1 MIHNMIKKIVKFIIK
16 YAVLFI
22 MGGLVYCG
30 IELMWRGRTHISSFI
45 MGGIAILVVGGL
57 NEGYDWDMP
66 VWYQML
72 LSSLFITAMEYVVG
86 INFNTDYHIW
96 DYRELW
102 LNVDGQICFGYSLL
116 WGLLGLVGILLDDFI
131 RWVFFGEEK
140 PKYKWI

>member
-1 MIHNMIKKIVKFIIK
+1 MIKKIIKFIIK

-22 MGGLVYCG
+22 IGGLVYCG
-30 IELMWRGRTHISSFI
+30 IELMWRNRTDISSFL
-45 MGGIAILVVGGL
+45 MGGTAILIVGGL

-86 INFNTDYHIW
+86 INFNADYHIW

-102 LNVDGQICFGYSLL
+102 LNVDGQICLGYSLL

>member
-1 MIHNMIKKIVKFIIK
+1 MIKKIIKLIIK
-16 YAVLFI
+16 YAVLFVI
-22 MGGLVYCG
+22 GGLAYCS
-30 IELMWRGRTHISSFI
+30 IELIWRERTHISSFI
-45 MGGIAILVVGGL
+45 MGGTAILIVGGL

-72 LSSLFITAMEYVVG
+72 MSSFFITAMEYVVG

-102 LNVDGQICFGYSLL
+102 LNVDGQICLGYSLL

-140 PKYKWI
+140 PRYKWI

>member
-1 MIHNMIKKIVKFIIK
+1 MIKKIFKLIIK
-16 YAVLFI
+16 YVVLFV

-30 IELMWRGRTHISSFI
+30 IELMWRNRTDISSFL
-45 MGGIAILVVGGL
+45 MGGTAILVVGGL
-57 NEGYDWDMP
+57 NEGYDWDMR

-102 LNVDGQICFGYSLL
+102 LNVDGQICLGYSLL
-116 WGLLGLVGILLDDFI
+116 WGLLSLVGILLDDFI

>member
-1 MIHNMIKKIVKFIIK
+1 MIKKIIKLIIK
-16 YAVLFI
+16 YVVLFV

-30 IELMWRGRTHISSFI
+30 IELMWRNRTDISSFL
-45 MGGIAILVVGGL
+45 MGGTAILIVGGL

-72 LSSLFITAMEYVVG
+72 LSSLFITAMEYVIG

-96 DYRELW
+96 DYRGLW
-102 LNVDGQICFGYSLL
+102 LNVDGQICLGYSLL

-140 PKYKWI
+140 PRYKWI

>member
-1 MIHNMIKKIVKFIIK
+1 MIKKIFKLIIK
-16 YAVLFI
+16 YVVLFVT
-22 MGGLVYCG
+22 GGLVYCG
-30 IELMWRGRTHISSFI
+30 IELMWRNRTDISSFL
-45 MGGIAILVVGGL
+45 MGGTAILVVGGL

-102 LNVDGQICFGYSLL
+102 LNVDGQICLGYSLL
-116 WGLLGLVGILLDDFI
+116 WGLLSLVGILLDDFI
-131 RWVFFGEEK
+131 RWIFFGEEK

>member
-1 MIHNMIKKIVKFIIK
+1 MIKKIFKLIIK
-16 YAVLFI
+16 YVVLFVI
-22 MGGLVYCG
+22 GGLVYCG
-30 IELMWRGRTHISSFI
+30 IELMWRERTHISSFI
-45 MGGIAILVVGGL
+45 MGGTAILVVGGL

-86 INFNTDYHIW
+86 INFNADYHIW

-102 LNVDGQICFGYSLL
+102 LNVDGQICLGYSLL

>member
-1 MIHNMIKKIVKFIIK
+1 MIKKIIKLIIK
-16 YAVLFI
+16 YVVLFVI
-22 MGGLVYCG
+22 GGLVYCG
-30 IELMWRGRTHISSFI
+30 IELMWRERTHISSFI
-45 MGGIAILVVGGL
+45 MGGTAILIVGGL
-57 NEGYDWDMP
+57 NEGYDLDMP

-72 LSSLFITAMEYVVG
+72 MSSLFITAMEYVVG
-86 INFNTDYHIW
+86 INFNADYHIW

-102 LNVDGQICFGYSLL
+102 LNVDGQICLGYSLL

>member
-1 MIHNMIKKIVKFIIK
+1 MIKKIFKLIIK
-16 YAVLFI
+16 YVVLFV

-30 IELMWRGRTHISSFI
+30 IELMWRERTHISSFI
-45 MGGIAILVVGGL
+45 MGGTAILVVGGL

-86 INFNTDYHIW
+86 INFNADYHIW

-102 LNVDGQICFGYSLL
+102 LNIDGQICLGYSLL

-131 RWVFFGEEK
+131 RWIFFGEEK

>member
-1 MIHNMIKKIVKFIIK
+1 MIKKIFKLIIK
-16 YAVLFI
+16 YVVLFVI
-22 MGGLVYCG
+22 GGLVYCG
-30 IELMWRGRTHISSFI
+30 IELMWRNRTDISSFL
-45 MGGIAILVVGGL
+45 MGGTAILIVGGL

-86 INFNTDYHIW
+86 INFNADYHIW

-102 LNVDGQICFGYSLL
+102 LNIDGQICLGYSLL

-131 RWVFFGEEK
+131 RWIFFGEEK

>member
-1 MIHNMIKKIVKFIIK
+1 MIKKIIKLIIK
-16 YAVLFI
+16 YAVLFVI
-22 MGGLVYCG
+22 GGLVYCS
-30 IELMWRGRTHISSFI
+30 IELIWRERTHISSFI
-45 MGGIAILVVGGL
+45 MGGTAILIVGGL

-86 INFNTDYHIW
+86 INFNADYHIW

-102 LNVDGQICFGYSLL
+102 LNVDGQICLGYSLL

-140 PKYKWI
+140 PRYKWI

>member
-1 MIHNMIKKIVKFIIK
+1 MIKKIFKLIIK
-16 YAVLFI
+16 YVVLFVI
-22 MGGLVYCG
+22 GGLVYCG
-30 IELMWRGRTHISSFI
+30 IELMWRNRTDISSFL
-45 MGGIAILVVGGL
+45 MGGTAILIVGGL

-86 INFNTDYHIW
+86 INFNADYHIW

-102 LNVDGQICFGYSLL
+102 LNVDGQICLGYSLL

-131 RWVFFGEEK
+131 RWIFFGEEK

>member
-1 MIHNMIKKIVKFIIK
+1 MIKKIFKLIIK
-16 YAVLFI
+16 YVVLFVI
-22 MGGLVYCG
+22 GGLVYCG
-30 IELMWRGRTHISSFI
+30 IELMWRNRTDISSFL
-45 MGGIAILVVGGL
+45 MGGTAILIVGGL

-86 INFNTDYHIW
+86 INFNADYHIW

>member
-1 MIHNMIKKIVKFIIK
+1 MIKKIFKLIIK
-16 YAVLFI
+16 YVVLFV

-30 IELMWRGRTHISSFI
+30 IELMWRERTHISSFI
-45 MGGIAILVVGGL
+45 MGGTAILVVGGL

-86 INFNTDYHIW
+86 INFNADYHIW

-102 LNVDGQICFGYSLL
+102 LNIDGQICLGYSLL

>member
-1 MIHNMIKKIVKFIIK
+1 MIKKIFKLIIK
-16 YAVLFI
+16 YVVLFVI
-22 MGGLVYCG
+22 GGLVYCG
-30 IELMWRGRTHISSFI
+30 IELMWRERTHISSFI
-45 MGGIAILVVGGL
+45 MGGTAILIVGGL

-86 INFNTDYHIW
+86 INFNADYHIW

-102 LNVDGQICFGYSLL
+102 LNVDGQICLGYSLL
-116 WGLLGLVGILLDDFI
+116 WGLLSLVGILLDDFI

>member
-1 MIHNMIKKIVKFIIK
+1 MIKKIIKLIIK
-16 YAVLFI
+16 YVVLFVT
-22 MGGLVYCG
+22 GGLVYCG
-30 IELMWRGRTHISSFI
+30 IELMWRERTHISSFI
-45 MGGIAILVVGGL
+45 MGGTAILVVGGL

-102 LNVDGQICFGYSLL
+102 LNVDGQICLGYSLL

-131 RWVFFGEEK
+131 RWIFFGEEK

>member
-1 MIHNMIKKIVKFIIK
+1 MIKKIIKLIIK
-16 YAVLFI
+16 YVVLFV

-30 IELMWRGRTHISSFI
+30 IELMWRERTHISSFI
-45 MGGIAILVVGGL
+45 MGGTAILVVGGL

-86 INFNTDYHIW
+86 INFNADYHIW

-102 LNVDGQICFGYSLL
+102 LNIDGQICLGYSLL

-131 RWVFFGEEK
+131 RWIFFGEEK

>member
-1 MIHNMIKKIVKFIIK
+1 MIKKIFKLIIK
-16 YAVLFI
+16 YVVLFVI
-22 MGGLVYCG
+22 GGLVYCG
-30 IELMWRGRTHISSFI
+30 IELMWRNRTDISSFL
-45 MGGIAILVVGGL
+45 MGGTAILVVGGL

-86 INFNTDYHIW
+86 INFNADYHIW

-102 LNVDGQICFGYSLL
+102 LNIDGQICLGYSLL

-131 RWVFFGEEK
+131 RWIFFGEEK

>member
-1 MIHNMIKKIVKFIIK
+1 MIKKIIKLIIK
-16 YAVLFI
+16 YVVLFV

-30 IELMWRGRTHISSFI
+30 IELMWRERTHISSFI
-45 MGGIAILVVGGL
+45 MGGTAILVVGGL

-86 INFNTDYHIW
+86 INFNADYHIW

-102 LNVDGQICFGYSLL
+102 LNVDGQICLGYSLL

>member
-1 MIHNMIKKIVKFIIK
+1 MIKKIIKLIIK
-16 YAVLFI
+16 YVVLFVI
-22 MGGLVYCG
+22 GGLVYCG
-30 IELMWRGRTHISSFI
+30 IELMWRNRTDISSFL
-45 MGGIAILVVGGL
+45 MGGTAILIVSGL

-72 LSSLFITAMEYVVG
+72 LSSLFITAMEYVIG

-96 DYRELW
+96 DYRGLW
-102 LNVDGQICFGYSLL
+102 LNVDGQICLGYSLL

-140 PKYKWI
+140 PRYKWI

>member
-1 MIHNMIKKIVKFIIK
+1 MIKKIIKLIIK
-16 YAVLFI
+16 YAVLFV

-30 IELMWRGRTHISSFI
+30 IELMWRERTHISSFI
-45 MGGIAILVVGGL
+45 MGGTAILVVGGL
-57 NEGYDWDMP
+57 NESYDWDMP

-102 LNVDGQICFGYSLL
+102 LNVDGQICLGYSLL

>member
-1 MIHNMIKKIVKFIIK
+1 MIKKIIKLIIK
-16 YAVLFI
+16 YVVLFV

-30 IELMWRGRTHISSFI
+30 IELMWRERTHISSFI
-45 MGGIAILVVGGL
+45 MGGTAILVVGGL

-86 INFNTDYHIW
+86 INFNADYHIW

-102 LNVDGQICFGYSLL
+102 LNVDGQICLGYSLL

-131 RWVFFGEEK
+131 RWIFFGEEK
-140 PKYKWI
+140 PKYKWV

>member
-1 MIHNMIKKIVKFIIK
+1 MIKRIFKLITK

-22 MGGLVYCG
+22 IGGLVYCG

-45 MGGIAILVVGGL
+45 MGGTAILVVGGL
-57 NEGYDWDMP
+57 NESYDWDMP

-86 INFNTDYHIW
+86 INFNADYHIW
-96 DYRELW
+96 DYRGLW
-102 LNVDGQICFGYSLL
+102 LNIDGQICLGYSLL

-140 PKYKWI
+140 PSYKWI

>member
-1 MIHNMIKKIVKFIIK
+1 MIKKIFKLIIK
-16 YAVLFI
+16 YVVLFVI
-22 MGGLVYCG
+22 GGLVYCG
-30 IELMWRGRTHISSFI
+30 IELMWRNRTDISSFL
-45 MGGIAILVVGGL
+45 MGGTAILVVGGL

-86 INFNTDYHIW
+86 INFNADYHIW

-102 LNVDGQICFGYSLL
+102 LNIDGQICLGYSLL

-140 PKYKWI
+140 PRYKWI

>member
-1 MIHNMIKKIVKFIIK
+1 MIKKIFKLITK
-16 YAVLFI
+16 YAVLFV

-30 IELMWRGRTHISSFI
+30 IELMWRERTHISSFI
-45 MGGIAILVVGGL
+45 MGGTAILVVGGL

-86 INFNTDYHIW
+86 INFNADYHIW

-102 LNVDGQICFGYSLL
+102 LNVDGQICLGYSLL

-131 RWVFFGEEK
+131 RWIFFGEEK
-140 PKYKWI
+140 PRYKWV

>member
-1 MIHNMIKKIVKFIIK
+1 MIKKIIKLIIK
-16 YAVLFI
+16 YVVLFVT
-22 MGGLVYCG
+22 GGLVYCG
-30 IELMWRGRTHISSFI
+30 IELMWRERTHISSFI
-45 MGGIAILVVGGL
+45 MGGTAILVVGGL

-72 LSSLFITAMEYVVG
+72 ISSLFITAMEYVVG

-102 LNVDGQICFGYSLL
+102 LNVDGQICLGYSLL

-131 RWVFFGEEK
+131 RWVCFGEEK

>member
-1 MIHNMIKKIVKFIIK
+1 MIKKIFKLIIK
-16 YAVLFI
+16 YVVLFVI
-22 MGGLVYCG
+22 GGLVYCG
-30 IELMWRGRTHISSFI
+30 IELMWRNRTDISSFL
-45 MGGIAILVVGGL
+45 MGGTAILVVGGL
-57 NEGYDWDMP
+57 NEGYDWGMP

-86 INFNTDYHIW
+86 INFNADYHIW

>member
-1 MIHNMIKKIVKFIIK
+1 MIKRIFKLITK

-22 MGGLVYCG
+22 IGGLVYCG

-45 MGGIAILVVGGL
+45 MGGTAILVVGGL
-57 NEGYDWDMP
+57 NESYDWDMP

-86 INFNTDYHIW
+86 INFNADYHIW

-102 LNVDGQICFGYSLL
+102 LNVDGQICLGYSLL
-116 WGLLGLVGILLDDFI
+116 WGLLSLVGILLDDFI

>member
-1 MIHNMIKKIVKFIIK
+1 MIKKIIKLIIK
-16 YAVLFI
+16 YVVLFVT
-22 MGGLVYCG
+22 GGLVYCG
-30 IELMWRGRTHISSFI
+30 IELMWRERTHISSFI
-45 MGGIAILVVGGL
+45 MGGTAILVVGGL
-57 NEGYDWDMP
+57 NESYDWDMP

-72 LSSLFITAMEYVVG
+72 LSSFFITAMEYVVG

-102 LNVDGQICFGYSLL
+102 LNVDGQICLGYSLL

>member
-1 MIHNMIKKIVKFIIK
+1 MIKKIFKLIIK
-16 YAVLFI
+16 YVVLFV

-30 IELMWRGRTHISSFI
+30 IELMWRERTHISSFI
-45 MGGIAILVVGGL
+45 MGGTAILVVGGL

-86 INFNTDYHIW
+86 INFNADYHIW

-102 LNVDGQICFGYSLL
+102 LNVDGQICLGYSLL

>member
-1 MIHNMIKKIVKFIIK
+1 MIKKIIKLIIK
-16 YAVLFI
+16 YVVLFV

-30 IELMWRGRTHISSFI
+30 IELMWRERTHISSFI
-45 MGGIAILVVGGL
+45 MGGTAILVVGGL

-86 INFNTDYHIW
+86 INFNADYHIW

-102 LNVDGQICFGYSLL
+102 LNVDGQICLGYSLL

-131 RWVFFGEEK
+131 RWIFFGEEK
-140 PKYKWI
+140 PRYKWV

>member
-1 MIHNMIKKIVKFIIK
+1 MIKKIIKLIIK
-16 YAVLFI
+16 YVVLFV

-30 IELMWRGRTHISSFI
+30 IELMWRERTHISSFI
-45 MGGIAILVVGGL
+45 MGGTAILIVGGL

-86 INFNTDYHIW
+86 INFNADYHIW

-102 LNVDGQICFGYSLL
+102 LNIDGQICLGYSLL

-131 RWVFFGEEK
+131 RWIFFGEEK

>member
-1 MIHNMIKKIVKFIIK
+1 MIKKIIKLIIK
-16 YAVLFI
+16 YAVLFVI
-22 MGGLVYCG
+22 GGLVYCS
-30 IELMWRGRTHISSFI
+30 IELIWRERTHISSFI
-45 MGGIAILVVGGL
+45 MGGTAILIVGGL

-86 INFNTDYHIW
+86 INFNADYHIW

-102 LNVDGQICFGYSLL
+102 LNVDGQICLGYSLL

>member
-1 MIHNMIKKIVKFIIK
+1 MIKKIFKLIIK
-16 YAVLFI
+16 YVVLFVI
-22 MGGLVYCG
+22 GGLVYCG
-30 IELMWRGRTHISSFI
+30 IELMWRERTHISSFI
-45 MGGIAILVVGGL
+45 MGGTAILVVGGL
-57 NEGYDWDMP
+57 NEGYDWDIP

-86 INFNTDYHIW
+86 INFNADYHIW

-102 LNVDGQICFGYSLL
+102 LNVDGQICLGYSLL

-131 RWVFFGEEK
+131 RWIFFGEEK

>member
-1 MIHNMIKKIVKFIIK
+1 MIKKIFKLIIK
-16 YAVLFI
+16 YVVLFVI
-22 MGGLVYCG
+22 GGLVYCG
-30 IELMWRGRTHISSFI
+30 IELMWRERTHISSFI
-45 MGGIAILVVGGL
+45 MGGTAILVVGGL
-57 NEGYDWDMP
+57 NESYDWDMP

-86 INFNTDYHIW
+86 INFNADYHIW

-102 LNVDGQICFGYSLL
+102 LNVDGQICLGYSLL

>member
-1 MIHNMIKKIVKFIIK
+1 MIVIKRIIKLIIK

-22 MGGLVYCG
+22 IGGLVYCG

-45 MGGIAILVVGGL
+45 MGGTAILVVGGL
-57 NEGYDWDMP
+57 NERYDWDMP

-86 INFNTDYHIW
+86 INFNADYHIW

-102 LNVDGQICFGYSLL
+102 LNVDGQICLGYSLL

-131 RWVFFGEEK
+131 RWIFFGEEK
-140 PKYKWI
+140 PRYKWV